1 MEQHGAAAGRRGRT
15 WARTV
20 ARALRRGRTWSR
32 VAGRRPAP
40 VRRPAAVLAV
50 AALAGAAVTAVA
62 APASAVTAATSCR
75 ATKAQVYTP
84 PAGPVTLAPGTVLAC
99 RKVADGTVSRRSV
112 TSYQVQYVTTNRSG
126 VKVATSG
133 IVMVPWTL
141 RPTSALPVVGYSS
154 TTVGLGSQC
163 AASKQLTGG
172 LLGGFVDDIEI
183 AAVSGLLDDGLVVAL
198 SDGVGYLDG
207 QTHTYVTGL
216 NNGHAQL
223 DVVRAATRL
232 PGAGISRTPKVV
244 LAGYSEGGHSTL
256 WAAQLAR
263 SYAPELAVRGA
274 AAGAAP
280 ADLKAAASNLNGGLY
295 AGFLADSVLGLSS
308 AYPAM
313 PFRSL
318 LNARGVR
325 ATDDV
330 KGRCLA
336 GTLATWAF
344 ARIEDFSTAR
354 LTLPQIYAVKGPDGT
369 WGQVIDAQKV
379 GVGVGVPGS
388 GARYEIGF
396 PVLDYWGAIDDVI
409 PPASQ
414 AAGARRLCA
423 AGIAVR
429 TKTYPLAVHATALA
443 ASGPDVR
450 SWVRARLAGLPE
462 AGNC

>member
-1 MEQHGAAAGRRGRT
+1 MQQHRDAAG
-15 WARTV
+15 
-20 ARALRRGRTWSR
+20 RGRTWSR
-32 VAGRRPAP
+32 TWSHAWRPVAA
-40 VRRPAAVLAV
+40 LAV
-50 AALAGAAVTAVA
+50 AALTGAGVIAVA
-62 APASAVTAATSCR
+62 APASAVTAARSCT
-75 ATKAQVYTP
+75 ATRAQVYTA
-84 PAGPVTLAPGTVLAC
+84 PAGPIGLAPGTVLAC
-99 RKVADGTVSRRSV
+99 RKVPDGTVSWRDV

-126 VKVATSG
+126 VRVATSG
-133 IVMVPWTL
+133 IALVPWTL
-141 RPTSALPVVGYSS
+141 RPTSVLPVVGYSS
-154 TTVGLGSQC
+154 TTVGLGPQC

-172 LLGGFVDDIEI
+172 VLGGFVDDIEI

-232 PGAGISRTPKVV
+232 PGAGISTTPKVV

-263 SYAPELAVRGA
+263 SYAPELAIKGA

-280 ADLKAAASNLNGGLY
+280 VDLKAAAANLDGGLY

-308 AYPAM
+308 AYPKM

-318 LNARGVR
+318 LNPQGVR

-330 KGRCLA
+330 KGQCLA

-344 ARIEDFSTAR
+344 ARIESYSTDH
-354 LTLPQIYAVKGPDGT
+354 LTLPRIYALTGPNGT

-379 GVGVGVPGS
+379 GVGVGRPGS

-409 PPASQ
+409 PPASM
-414 AAGARRLCA
+414 AAGAKRLCA
-423 AGIAVR
+423 AGVTVR
-429 TKTYPLAVHATALA
+429 TKTYPLAIHATALV

-450 SWVRARLAGLPE
+450 SWLGARLGGARE
-462 AGNC
+462 TGNC